1 MEISHRGGPSG
12 VEKIGAFCGRDA
24 GPARVSLREGV
35 HHYSAWHIRQ
45 QVRSA
50 FSLVRN
56 SGPSSRSSG
65 ISLSAVSTCADR
77 SSVNIRSRKS
87 I

>member
-1 MEISHRGGPSG
+1 MEKR
-12 VEKIGAFCGRDA
+12 GAFCGGDA
-24 GPARVSLREGV
+24 GPARVSLSEGV
-35 HHYSAWHIRQ
+35 DHYSAWHIRQ
-45 QVRSA
+45 QVRNA

-56 SGPSSRSSG
+56 SGPSTRSSL

-77 SSVNIRSRKS
+77 SSVNIRIRRS